1 MKKLA
6 NPLAPYAGNPTFQ
19 YWIRVACT
27 RWVSRDMLDHAFR
40 EMESIIAKTPRPRG
54 RKKK

>member
-6 NPLAPYAGNPTFQ
+6 NPLTPYVGNPTFR
-19 YWIRVACT
+19 YWMRVACT
-27 RWVSRDMLDHAFR
+27 RLVSQDMLDLAFR

-54 RKKK
+54 RKRK